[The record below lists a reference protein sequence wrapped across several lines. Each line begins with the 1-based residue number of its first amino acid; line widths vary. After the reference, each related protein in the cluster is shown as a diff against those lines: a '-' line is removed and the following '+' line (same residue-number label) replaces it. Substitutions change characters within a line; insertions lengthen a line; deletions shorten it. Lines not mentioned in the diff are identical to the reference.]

1 MPSYTGPPYI
11 FSNVKTMHNCNYT
24 ALILLPHG
32 TKPGHRLQY
41 TCTRINCHIKDSH
54 KVPKERFEEV
64 LEELKYKEAWCQALW
79 LRPLKSLEAEW
90 GVHNVLY
97 RLGLFRSRT
106 KDVDLNYP
114 QRWSWLYR
122 ITWALTKWIAR

>member
-1 MPSYTGPPYI
+1 M
-11 FSNVKTMHNCNYT
+11 KTKNFDT
-24 ALILLPHG
+24 LILLPRG
-32 TKPGHRLQY
+32 TNPGHRLQY
-41 TCTRINCHIKDSH
+41 TCTVTNCHIENSYA
-54 KVPKERFEEV
+54 VSKEQFAEALFMLRQREV
-64 LEELKYKEAWCQALW
+64 WNRALW

-97 RLGLFRSRT
+97 RLGLFRSHT

>member
-1 MPSYTGPPYI
+1 M
-11 FSNVKTMHNCNYT
+11 KTKNFDT
-24 ALILLPHG
+24 LILLPRG
-32 TKPGHRLQY
+32 TNPGYRLQY
-41 TCTRINCHIKDSH
+41 TCTRTNCHIEDSCRI
-54 KVPKERFEEV
+54 PKEQFAPVLKDLRFRNNGC
-64 LEELKYKEAWCQALW
+64 WALW
-79 LRPLKSLEAEW
+79 VRSLESLEAEW

-97 RLGLFRSRT
+97 RLGLFRSHT